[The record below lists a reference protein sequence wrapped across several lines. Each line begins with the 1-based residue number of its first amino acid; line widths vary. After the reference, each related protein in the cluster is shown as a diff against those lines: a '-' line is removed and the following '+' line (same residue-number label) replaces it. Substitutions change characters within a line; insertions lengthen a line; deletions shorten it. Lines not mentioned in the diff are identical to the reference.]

1 MKLQTLFLI
10 LILLFVSLFINVD
23 IGKHQKS
30 SAIANIRIDDLSV
43 QQADLKENIDSSIAV
58 NQPLTEISSDFP
70 KTKCNAQIN
79 AKGALLKYI
88 NSSVQTIENENIFEF
103 LHELCLRSFHKD
115 IHRLAPGKNGN
126 AVIELAGMDVF
137 QRRDEERNGWKS
149 LAKNQQ
155 RSAGDRLRR
164 CFTFKRHQR
173 AARAPDQHIDL
184 MITLPPKRKFVRL
197 FVVIPQAL

>member
-30 SAIANIRIDDLSV
+30 SAIANIRIEDSLV
-43 QQADLKENIDSSIAV
+43 QQEVFKENIDSSIAV

-88 NSSVQTIENENIFEF
+88 NSSVQTIENENIFE
-103 LHELCLRSFHKD
+103 LNIQKRWP
-115 IHRLAPGKNGN
+115 IA
-126 AVIELAGMDVF
+126 
-137 QRRDEERNGWKS
+137 S
-149 LAKNQQ
+149 LTK
-155 RSAGDRLRR
+155 
-164 CFTFKRHQR
+164 
-173 AARAPDQHIDL
+173 L
-184 MITLPPKRKFVRL
+184 MSSIIT
-197 FVVIPQAL
+197 I